1 MQGAQTPPP
10 RAKRGVLRAL
20 LLIGMGLMIP
30 CYLFTVGNVAL
41 SPWLYERN
49 RLALAILTP
58 LCLALLLLLRR
69 AAKAACFERH
79 ERAVL
84 LGFAAFYFAAQM
96 ISAFALRFTPMTDLE
111 QCVSAARRLLDANQ
125 PGLSERSLIYL
136 GRNPHNM
143 GVIYL
148 FCAIFRA
155 ADLLGADQLL
165 CAALVCSLLFTAGL
179 LCAARLCRRLGGAQ
193 AQARALLLFATCLPF
208 LYCTSELYTDV
219 FSLAFSPM
227 ILLAYFKARDAES
240 LRARAGYALLFAL
253 SAFFGAQLRFTT
265 VIAAIAC
272 LIAALFEKRV
282 KLTAILA
289 VPLALCFALGG
300 AAIQA
305 ENEKHLGAE
314 NIRNNKLPVLHFVLM
329 GLPVQSDEGYGQ
341 YGDGGWLIFTTSF
354 DSPQARDAAL
364 RQKFIDRAYTLAHH
378 PDMLLSSL
386 SRKNLSTFG
395 RGTFELNE
403 IFEADE
409 HEPNNALKQVVFAQ
423 GRWNRAYTH
432 LATALFLAQ
441 MLLACIACAQA
452 VHRRD
457 TSAAPL
463 FLTLLGAF
471 LFLCI
476 WETRARYFFQFMM
489 VLLCAG
495 AMFAPKRAD

>member
-1 MQGAQTPPP
+1 M
-10 RAKRGVLRAL
+10 
-20 LLIGMGLMIP
+20 
-30 CYLFTVGNVAL
+30 
-41 SPWLYERN
+41 
-49 RLALAILTP
+49 
-58 LCLALLLLLRR
+58 
-69 AAKAACFERH
+69 
-79 ERAVL
+79 
-84 LGFAAFYFAAQM
+84 
-96 ISAFALRFTPMTDLE
+96 
-111 QCVSAARRLLDANQ
+111 
-125 PGLSERSLIYL
+125 
-136 GRNPHNM
+136 
-143 GVIYL
+143 
-148 FCAIFRA
+148 
-155 ADLLGADQLL
+155 
-165 CAALVCSLLFTAGL
+165 
-179 LCAARLCRRLGGAQ
+179 
-193 AQARALLLFATCLPF
+193 
-208 LYCTSELYTDV
+208 
-219 FSLAFSPM
+219 
-227 ILLAYFKARDAES
+227 
-240 LRARAGYALLFAL
+240 
-253 SAFFGAQLRFTT
+253 
-265 VIAAIAC
+265 
-272 LIAALFEKRV
+272 
-282 KLTAILA
+282 
-289 VPLALCFALGG
+289 PLALCFVLGS

>member
-1 MQGAQTPPP
+1 MQVHKNGNIYEMKFSRGKITQEMTIIGSTDHTGTTVTFKPDPLMFEDLEYSYETLHTRMREEAFLNAGLRITIED
-10 RAKRGVLRAL
+10 KRLESEEKPESERRDSMCYEGGIREFVTWLNKKKEPL
-20 LLIGMGLMIP
+20 HNNVIYMSGMKGDS
-30 CYLFTVGNVAL
+30 FA
-41 SPWLYERN
+41 E
-49 RLALAILTP
+49 LALQYDDGYQENILSFANNVHTP
-58 LCLALLLLLRR
+58 EGGMHETGF
-69 AAKAACFERH
+69 KAALTR
-79 ERAVL
+79 VL
-84 LGFAAFYFAAQM
+84 NAYGIKNGIIKEGDKVSGEDCREGLTCV
-96 ISAFALRFTPMTDLE
+96 IS
-111 QCVSAARRLLDANQ
+111 
-125 PGLSERSLIYL
+125 
-136 GRNPHNM
+136 
-143 GVIYL
+143 
-148 FCAIFRA
+148 
-155 ADLLGADQLL
+155 
-165 CAALVCSLLFTAGL
+165 
-179 LCAARLCRRLGGAQ
+179 
-193 AQARALLLFATCLPF
+193 
-208 LYCTSELYTDV
+208 
-219 FSLAFSPM
+219 
-227 ILLAYFKARDAES
+227 
-240 LRARAGYALLFAL
+240 
-253 SAFFGAQLRFTT
+253 
-265 VIAAIAC
+265 
-272 LIAALFEKRV
+272 V
-282 KLTAILA
+282 KLTNAQFEGQTKAKLGNSEIRTLVDGIVSDRLMQFLEENPVVARTILDKA
-289 VPLALCFALGG
+289 MTANRAREAARKARESIRRKSALGG

-409 HEPNNALKQVVFAQ
+409 HEPNNALKQIIFAQ

-495 AMFAPKRAD
+495 AMLDPKRAD